1 MIKQIGTKI
10 YYCLLTGNVIK
21 VIGDMQG
28 YIKETTFNEDMEIY
42 TELKERD
49 SDTIGLLQFEYG
61 EYPKLSKNSTGVMV
75 NLETKELIFSY
86 EELPQEPQEPTEIE
100 IMQGKI
106 SILEAENEKLKVE
119 QEQQNEEILVN
130 MLANTEMFEMIL
142 GMMPMTLSIEDKN
155 TKNNGGSNMVE
166 VYCTLIIKGVKT
178 IEDVPLV
185 IREQVVE
192 RLKQLEVPVK

>member
-10 YYCLLTGNVIK
+10 YYCNITGNVIK
-21 VIGDMQG
+21 IIGDCQG
-28 YIKETTFNEDMEIY
+28 YVRETTFDEDYEIY
-42 TELKERD
+42 SELKEREK
-49 SDTIGLLQFEYG
+49 SSIRLLQFEYG
-61 EYPKLSKNSTGVMV
+61 EYPKLSKGSTGVMV

-86 EELPQEPQEPTEIE
+86 NELPIPPQEPSKIE
-100 IMQGKI
+100 IIQDKI
-106 SILEAENEKLKVE
+106 SVLEAENEKLKVE
-119 QEQQNEEILVN
+119 EEKQNEEILVN

-142 GMMPMTLSIEDKN
+142 GMMPAETN
-155 TKNNGGSNMVE
+155 TKNNGGNSMIE

-185 IREQVVE
+185 LREQVIE